1 MNTRWCSKTGSASI
15 LSGLRTFITEGKKK
29 KVKINRTKHEFDA

>member
-15 LSGLRTFITEGKKK
+15 LSCLRTFITEKKK